1 MCGLT
6 GIFDTRGQREID
18 SDILTRMTNA
28 IRHRGPD
35 GEGTYVAPG
44 IGLGHR
50 RLSIIDIAGGAQP
63 MYNADRSVALVY
75 NGEIYNFPDIKNE
88 LERLGYRFR
97 THCDTEIILHG
108 WEEWGETCV
117 DKFSGMFAFVLW
129 DSRKD
134 TLFLARDRLGKKPLY
149 YSILPNGLMLF
160 GSEIKALRQHPDFPH
175 KIDPHAVEEFFAYGY
190 IPDPRSIYAG
200 VQKLLP
206 AHTLTVRRRGPARLK
221 CYWDLKLNQP
231 RVSDPDEAAH
241 DLIERL
247 TEATR
252 LRLISDVPLGAFLS
266 GGVDSSG
273 IVALMSGLSN
283 EPVNTFSIS
292 FGDKAFDESEYAQ
305 HIADRYHT
313 NHISR
318 EVDPNE
324 FSLIDKLTEV
334 YDEPFG
340 DASALP
346 TYRVCALARTRVT
359 VCLSGDGGDE
369 LFAGYRRYLWQQK
382 EAQLR
387 AIFPDALRR
396 PFFTL
401 AGRLYPKLDWAPR
414 MFRAK
419 NTFQELAMDEDLAF
433 FHSVSITS
441 DAVRQRLFSEKLKS
455 ELQGYHASELIT
467 RHMRAADTDDPLL
480 RAQYADM
487 KTWLPGDILTKVD
500 RASMANSLE
509 VRAPLLDHRLAEW
522 SATLDRNLKLHGTTG
537 KYVLKRAL
545 EPFVP
550 NDILYRPKQGFSMPL
565 AIWFRGPLRQKI
577 RSAVNGPALAQT
589 GFFDPQTLDRLVSD
603 HEVGARDHSSILW
616 LLLMFDSFLRAESG
630 QSAQKLLSA

>member
-6 GIFDTRGQREID
+6 GIFDTRGQREIN
-18 SDILTRMTNA
+18 SSVLKRMTDA

-35 GEGTYVAPG
+35 GEGIHIAPG

-63 MYNADRSVALVY
+63 MLNASRSVALVY
-75 NGEIYNFPDIKNE
+75 NGEIYNFPDLKKE
-88 LERLGYRFR
+88 LEQLGYQFL
-97 THCDTEIILHG
+97 THCDTEVILHG
-108 WEEWGETCV
+108 WEEWGEACV
-117 DKFSGMFAFVLW
+117 EKFRGMFAFALW
-129 DSRKD
+129 DARKD
-134 TLFLARDRLGKKPLY
+134 ALFLARDRLGKKPLY
-149 YSILPNGLMLF
+149 YTTLPNGWMLF
-160 GSEIKALRQHPDFPH
+160 GSELKALKQHPDFPNQL
-175 KIDPHAVEEFFAYGY
+175 DPQAIEDFFAFGY

-206 AHTLTVRRRGPARLK
+206 GHTLTIRRGDQARLK
-221 CYWDLKLNQP
+221 CYWDLKLNQSTL
-231 RVSDPDEAAH
+231 SDPDEAAYEMT
-241 DLIERL
+241 ERL

-273 IVALMSGLSN
+273 IVALMSGLSS

-292 FGDKAFDESEYAQ
+292 FGVKAFDESEYAQ

-313 NHISR
+313 NHISK
-318 EVDPNE
+318 EVDPDE

-346 TYRVCALARTRVT
+346 TYRVCALARERVT

-369 LFAGYRRYLWQQK
+369 LFAGYRRYLWHQK

-387 AIFPDALRR
+387 ALVPGALRR
-396 PFFTL
+396 PLFHL

-419 NTFQELAMDEDLAF
+419 NTFQELAMDEDMAF

-441 DAVRQRLFSEKLKS
+441 DAVRQKLFTQRLKS
-455 ELQGYHASELIT
+455 DLQGYHASEIIT
-467 RHMRAADTDDPLL
+467 QHMGAADTDDPLM

-522 SATLDRNLKLHGTTG
+522 SAALDPQLKLHGAVG

-550 NDILYRPKQGFSMPL
+550 DDILYRPKQGFSMPL
-565 AIWFRGPLRQKI
+565 ATWFRGPLRQKI
-577 RSAVNGPALAQT
+577 HASVNGPVLAQT
-589 GFFDPQTLDRLVSD
+589 GFFEPQALEELVRD
-603 HEVGARDHSSILW
+603 HESGARDHSSILW

-630 QSAQKLLSA
+630 QASEKIPA